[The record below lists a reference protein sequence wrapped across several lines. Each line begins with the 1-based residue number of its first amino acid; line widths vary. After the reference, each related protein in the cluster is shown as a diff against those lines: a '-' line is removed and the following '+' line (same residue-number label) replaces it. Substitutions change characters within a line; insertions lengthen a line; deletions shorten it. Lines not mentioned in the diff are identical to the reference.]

1 MFQKLLKCLPI
12 NLNCSVYLNP
22 LNFSRAMWPRGKL
35 SAHCVTLMGRFLA
48 ESRWLP
54 HHTVVVIKEVHSL
67 THAHTHVLGV
77 NAHTNYDQT
86 THTLRASP
94 VDRTLRSLNQ
104 KTVFNHSVSLKS
116 ISLLM
121 LLSTHYQS
129 HKRSM
134 SAWSTQGKKK
144 KKNLVAATW
153 ALIQMER
160 DAAWWIPL
168 SAHLMKWDDNKHSLW
183 HLVS

>member
-12 NLNCSVYLNP
+12 NLNCTVYLNP
-22 LNFSRAMWPRGKL
+22 LNFSGAMWPREKL

-54 HHTVVVIKEVHSL
+54 HHTVVVIKGTV
-67 THAHTHVLGV
+67 THTHTRALGV
-77 NAHTNYDQT
+77 NAHTNHDRT

-94 VDRTLRSLNQ
+94 VDRTPRSLKQ

-116 ISLLM
+116 ISSLM

-129 HKRSM
+129 HKRST

-144 KKNLVAATW
+144 KKKW
-153 ALIQMER
+153 KI
-160 DAAWWIPL
+160 L
-168 SAHLMKWDDNKHSLW
+168 SRLLGRSSKWNAMPPDGFHCL
-183 HLVS
+183 HT